1 LFDDLTV
8 VRIPNNLEMSC
19 FPETNSCIS
28 GRNLVKDK
36 SGILPAYSAAAAKM
50 ISAFV
55 DLMSDCI
62 LNKLKN

>member
-1 LFDDLTV
+1 
-8 VRIPNNLEMSC
+8 MSC

-62 LNKLKN
+62 FSC

>member
-1 LFDDLTV
+1 
-8 VRIPNNLEMSC
+8 MSC

-36 SGILPAYSAAAAKM
+36 SNILPPYSAAAAKM

-55 DLMSDCI
+55 DLMADCI
-62 LNKLKN
+62 FSCWTFKVFLVLSISCAL